1 MICPLD
7 WGIGHA
13 ARCIP
18 IIRQLNLLGHEVIL
32 AASGGAR
39 ALLESHFPE
48 LKMIDFPSVQVKYS
62 RGKQLWLKLLLQL
75 PKLIFSIYQDNRY
88 LKRLVNT
95 YQIDAV
101 ISDNRFGC
109 WNKHL
114 PSVYITHQVNL
125 ISPMPGQFLSSILA
139 WLHHQV
145 IKKYDACWIPDIDN
159 PLSGGLAGRLSH
171 PPPKHFNSRYIGL
184 LSRFNKKTERTTVR
198 PGEYI
203 LAILSGPEPQRSLLE
218 EKILNELID
227 KPLIIIRG
235 LPGTSAEPTPIPGIS
250 WYNHADDQLFEQL
263 VVQASHII
271 CRSGYSTI
279 MDLVA
284 LGRTAHLI
292 PTPGQSEQEYLAKYL
307 SRQGLFST
315 QNQSERI
322 VLSDFE
328 PISNQN
334 QALSTDSA
342 QYVKVLEDWLQS
354 LNE

>member
-32 AASGGAR
+32 AASGGAK
-39 ALLESHFPE
+39 ALLQTHFPE
-48 LKMIDFPSVQVKYS
+48 LKMIDFPFVQIKYS
-62 RGKQLWLKLLLQL
+62 RGRQLWLKLLLQL
-75 PKLIFSIYQDNRY
+75 PKLVFSIYQDNRY
-88 LKRLVNT
+88 LKHLVKA

-109 WNKHL
+109 WNKRV

-125 ISPMPGQFLSSILA
+125 ISPIPGKFLSTMLT

-145 IKKYDACWIPDIDN
+145 IRKYDECWIPDLDN
-159 PLSGGLAGRLSH
+159 PQPGGLAGSLSH
-171 PPPKHFNSRYIGL
+171 PPLKHFNSSYIGL
-184 LSRFNKKTERTTVR
+184 LSRFNKTEKINLRQ
-198 PGEYI
+198 GKYI

-218 EKILNELID
+218 KKILNELVD
-227 KPLIIIRG
+227 KPLQIIRG
-235 LPGTSAEPTPIPGIS
+235 LPGKSTEPAPFPGMV
-250 WYNHADDQLFEQL
+250 WYNHADDQFFEQL
-263 VVQASHII
+263 VDQASHII

-279 MDLVA
+279 MDLIA

-292 PTPGQSEQEYLAKYL
+292 PTPGQSEQEYLAKHL
-307 SRQGLFST
+307 SDKSLFST
-315 QNQSERI
+315 RNQSERI
-322 VLSDFE
+322 HPSDFDVVADH
-328 PISNQN
+328 IQD
-334 QALSTDSA
+334 LSFNFSI
-342 QYVKVLEDWLQS
+342 YIKVLDAWLQS